1 MSWSTVLGEFKM
13 IKTAIKTKAY
23 AANRCGEELKPLE
36 IQRREPGANDVLI
49 DIKFCGV
56 CHSDVHQVKDEWGG
70 ARFPMVPGH
79 EIAGIVASI
88 GEQVTRFKPG
98 DRVGVGCMVDSCK
111 ECDSCNDG
119 LEQYCENRMV
129 LTYNDLELDG
139 KTPTHGGYSDH
150 ITVHERFVVRIPDEL
165 ALDKAAPLLCAGI
178 TTYSPLM
185 HWQAGPGKSV
195 AVVGLGGLG
204 HMAVKLAN
212 AMGANVTAISRSL
225 NKKTDAEAMGAKDY
239 LATSDPS
246 SVEKAQER
254 FDLIIN
260 TVSSAAD
267 MNTYLGMLKRDGVM
281 VLVGAPNEPLPVQA
295 FSLIPKRRS
304 LAGSTIG
311 GIRETQEMLDFC
323 GQHNIGADIEIISID
338 KINEAYERLLK
349 SDVRYRFVIDIA
361 SLQ

>member
-1 MSWSTVLGEFKM
+1 M

-23 AANRCGEELKPLE
+23 AANKPGAELKSFE
-36 IQRREPGANDVLI
+36 IERREPGPNDILI

-56 CHSDVHQVKDEWGG
+56 CHSDVHQVKEEWGD

-79 EIAGIVASI
+79 EIAGIVAKT
-88 GEQVTRFKPG
+88 GDKVTGFKVG
-98 DRVGVGCMVDSCK
+98 DRVGVGCMVNSCQECGSCK
-111 ECDSCNDG
+111 EG
-119 LEQYCENRMV
+119 LEQYCEVRPV
-129 LTYNDLELDG
+129 LTYNDVELDG
-139 KTPTHGGYSDH
+139 ETPTLGGYSEC
-150 ITVHERFVVRIPDEL
+150 ITVDERFVVRIPDTL
-165 ALDKAAPLLCAGI
+165 PLDKAAPLLCAGI

-185 HWQAGPGKSV
+185 HWNAGPGKSV

-212 AMGANVTAISRSL
+212 AMGAHVTVVSRSMS
-225 NKKTDAEAMGAKDY
+225 KKADAEKMGAKDY
-239 LATSDPS
+239 VATADASA
-246 SVEKAQER
+246 VEKAQGR

-267 MNTYLGMLKRDGVM
+267 MNTYLGMLRRDGVM
-281 VLVGAPNEPLPVQA
+281 VLVGAPSEDLPVA
-295 FSLIPKRRS
+295 PFSIIPKRKS

-323 GQHNIGADIEIISID
+323 AKHNITAEIETISID
-338 KINEAYERLLK
+338 KINEAYVRLLK

-361 SLQ
+361 SLK